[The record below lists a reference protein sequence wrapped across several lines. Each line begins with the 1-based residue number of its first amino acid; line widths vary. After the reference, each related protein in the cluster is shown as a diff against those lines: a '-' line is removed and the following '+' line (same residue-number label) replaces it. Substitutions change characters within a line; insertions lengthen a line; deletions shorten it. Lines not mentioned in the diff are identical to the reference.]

1 MLDRDPNATFI
12 ELEELDDFVRYN
24 DSILS
29 VTTSQ
34 YEESFR
40 SIMSL
45 EVENF
50 LNTKRYF
57 RIAPGIYSG
66 FGNINISKTNIT
78 IIISLFCYCSPIGY
92 FRKQCFLGSVWS

>member
-50 LNTKRYF
+50 LSTKRYF

-66 FGNINISKTNIT
+66 FGNINISKTK
-78 IIISLFCYCSPIGY
+78 IISLFCYCSPIGY
-92 FRKQCFLGSVWS
+92 FRK